1 VVVIFTIL
9 LSSHPVQSQLQKTC
23 IAYPCSATIILI
35 QDNSDEKE
43 PLALYMSHQS
53 AKSDMGLFTSKG
65 NLTVKRICAAGE
77 RGLPCR
83 NEKLNV
89 VLFEKAGLPE
99 LTMPDIF
106 QESLVMIPAKAAKLE
121 RLIAESRVIDNA
133 NMSKIKQAI
142 EYREV
147 MKVGNA
153 ISCVNDLFKQNSKE
167 KFIIIGGLITTSPGV
182 RIPLREVI
190 YLAQQKNPDRGYVV
204 KQSPGRYGADGLNI
218 RGGIDKNLRNY
229 FFQKINLKYG
239 NCRSRYAE

>member
-1 VVVIFTIL
+1 
-9 LSSHPVQSQLQKTC
+9 
-23 IAYPCSATIILI
+23 
-35 QDNSDEKE
+35 
-43 PLALYMSHQS
+43 
-53 AKSDMGLFTSKG
+53 MGLFTSKG

>member
-1 VVVIFTIL
+1 MVVIFTIL
-9 LSSHPVQSQLQKTC
+9 LSSHPVQSQLQKNS

-53 AKSDMGLFTSKG
+53 AKSDMGSFTSKG

-89 VLFEKAGLPE
+89 VLFGKAGLPE

-142 EYREV
+142 EYREATLHSKIV
-147 MKVGNA
+147 PIWKLNFVQMGKWNKAMMTSMVVG
-153 ISCVNDLFKQNSKE
+153 
-167 KFIIIGGLITTSPGV
+167 
-182 RIPLREVI
+182 
-190 YLAQQKNPDRGYVV
+190 
-204 KQSPGRYGADGLNI
+204 GLNI
-218 RGGIDKNLRNY
+218 NFRSNLP
-229 FFQKINLKYG
+229 FHPQ
-239 NCRSRYAE
+239 RSRLQCFHDRVREQGQYSALSPIRQRIRWISLLPC